1 MVSLSAL
8 RGRRRWLTLIRMF
21 SLAGKSVLV
30 TGGSKGIGRGIA
42 SVFTAADANVAI
54 AARSRADI
62 DAAVAAL
69 DGLGAGKVIGVEVDV
84 SDPGSCTTMAG
95 AVVEAFGG
103 LDVLCANAGIFP
115 EAPLRDMTPD
125 QLAEVLDVNVKGTV
139 YSVQACLDALIASGR
154 GRIVLTSSIT
164 GPITGFPGWSHYG
177 ASKAAQLGFMRTAAI
192 ELARHKITVNA
203 VLPGN
208 ILTEGLADLGDD
220 YLAGMARAIPAG
232 TLGMPEDI
240 GYTVAFLASD
250 EAGYITGQAVAV
262 DGGQVLPESPDAVA
276 P

>member
-1 MVSLSAL
+1 
-8 RGRRRWLTLIRMF
+8 MF
-21 SLAGKSVLV
+21 SLVGRSVMV

-42 SVFTAADANVAI
+42 SVFAAAGAHVAI

-62 DAAVAAL
+62 DSAVATL
-69 DGLGAGKVIGVEVDV
+69 DGLGAGKVIGVTADV
-84 SDPGSCTTMAG
+84 SNRDSCTTMAE

-115 EAPLRDMTPD
+115 DAPLHTMTPD

-192 ELARHKITVNA
+192 ELAPHKITVNA

-208 ILTEGLADLGDD
+208 ILTEGLADLGED
-220 YLAGMARAIPAG
+220 YLAGMARVIPAG
-232 TLGMPEDI
+232 ALGTPEDI
-240 GYTVAFLASD
+240 GYAAAFLASD
-250 EAGYITGQAVAV
+250 EAGYITGQAIAV

-276 P
+276 N

>member
-1 MVSLSAL
+1 
-8 RGRRRWLTLIRMF
+8 MF

-42 SVFTAADANVAI
+42 SVFAGADANVAI
-54 AARSRADI
+54 AARSRPDV
-62 DAAVAAL
+62 DSAVAAL
-69 DGLGAGKVIGVEVDV
+69 DGLGSGQVIGVEVDV
-84 SDPGSCTTMAG
+84 SDRDSCTAMADTVVG
-95 AVVEAFGG
+95 ALGG

-115 EAPLRDMTPD
+115 DAPLQTMTPD
-125 QLAEVLDVNVKGTV
+125 QLSDVLDVNVKGTV

-192 ELARHKITVNA
+192 ELAPHRITVNA

-220 YLAGMARAIPAG
+220 YLAQMARAIPAG
-232 TLGMPEDI
+232 ALGKPEDI
-240 GYTVAFLASD
+240 GYAAAFLASD
-250 EAGYITGQAVAV
+250 EAGYITGQAIAI